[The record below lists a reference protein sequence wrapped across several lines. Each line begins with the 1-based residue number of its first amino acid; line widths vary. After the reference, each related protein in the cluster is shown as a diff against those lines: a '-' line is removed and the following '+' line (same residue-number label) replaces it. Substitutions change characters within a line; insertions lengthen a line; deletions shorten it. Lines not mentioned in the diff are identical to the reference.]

1 MSFLDDAQIALQHVL
16 PGHLLSRAVG
26 RLAFCEI
33 PQIKNA
39 LISQFIKR
47 FEIDMEAVAEPSLDA
62 YPHFNAFFT
71 RALKDGIRP
80 LAGAGHIA
88 SPVDGTVFSG
98 GNLSEETRLT
108 AKGHHFSL
116 AELLGSTEHN
126 ATYADGHYLT
136 IYLSPK
142 DYHRVH
148 CPMDAELKHMTHIP
162 GRLFSVNE
170 KTTTRIPAVFARNE
184 RVVMHFKGP
193 DGPFVMVL
201 VGAMLVASIAT
212 PFSGVITP
220 PGGDVTH
227 WHYYSGKH
235 LKFKQGE
242 EVGRFQYGSTVILLI
257 PKSGPQ
263 FATDIADNQSVLFG
277 QSLGPQAQPE

>member
-1 MSFLDDAQIALQHVL
+1 MSFLDDAGIALQHVL

-26 RLAFCEI
+26 RLAFCET
-33 PQIKNA
+33 PAIKNW
-39 LISQFIKR
+39 LIGQFIQR
-47 FEIDMEAVAEPSLDA
+47 FDIDMDAVAEPSLDA

-80 LAGAGHIA
+80 MAGDGHIS
-88 SPVDGTVFSG
+88 SPVDGMVFAG
-98 GNLSEETRLT
+98 GQLSEDARLT

-116 AELLGSTEHN
+116 SELLGGTEHD
-126 ATYADGHYLT
+126 ATYTGGHYLT
-136 IYLSPK
+136 VYLSPK

-148 CPMDAELKHMTHIP
+148 CPMDGELKQMTHVP

-184 RVVMHFKGP
+184 RVVMHFKGA
-193 DGPFVMVL
+193 DGPFILVL
-201 VGAMLVASIAT
+201 VGAMLVASVAT
-212 PFSGVITP
+212 PFSGVVTP

-227 WHYYSGKH
+227 WHYHSGKH

-242 EVGRFQYGSTVILLI
+242 EVGRFQYGSTVIVITPAQGTAFSDDIKEGQAVLL
-257 PKSGPQ
+257 
-263 FATDIADNQSVLFG
+263 G
-277 QSLGPQAQPE
+277 QSLGQR